1 MYGLLKEKY
10 KVMPA
15 VSKAQRRLF
24 ALALQYKKGEL
35 KDSDASDAVK
45 DLAKMPMK
53 DLKDF
58 AYTDEKGLPDKVDE
72 ETVGLNPNMNVQG
85 MGAVEL
91 PGNPGS
97 ANSFATQKVGS
108 GDIPDG
114 KKKKKKKRKIQLLS
128 FDKFLDVLNKK

>member
-1 MYGLLKEKY
+1 
-10 KVMPA
+10 MPA

-72 ETVGLNPNMNVQG
+72 ETVGLNPNMNVQS

-97 ANSFATQKVGS
+97 ANSFA
-108 GDIPDG
+108 
-114 KKKKKKKRKIQLLS
+114 
-128 FDKFLDVLNKK
+128 